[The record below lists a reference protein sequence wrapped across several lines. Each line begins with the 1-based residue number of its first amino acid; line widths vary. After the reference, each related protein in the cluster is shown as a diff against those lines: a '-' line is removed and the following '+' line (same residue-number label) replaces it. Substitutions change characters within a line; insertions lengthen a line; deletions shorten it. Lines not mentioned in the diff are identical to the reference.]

1 MEAKQVVVQKEI
13 EVVTK
18 KLVEETSITLT
29 LTKEEA
35 TKLRTMAYTVSFHQ
49 AKSGSDASKLFWDI
63 HTILRNVNVPAA
75 GGDNF
80 ESQFYT
86 PSR

>member
-1 MEAKQVVVQKEI
+1 MEAKKVVVQKEI

-18 KLVEETSITLT
+18 KLVDETSVTLT

-35 TKLRTMAYTVSFHQ
+35 TKLRTMAYTVSFRH
-49 AKSGSDASKLFWDI
+49 AKCDSDASKLFWDI
-63 HTILRNVNVPAA
+63 YATLRDAKVEGAW
-75 GGDNF
+75 GDNF

-86 PSR
+86 PVQ